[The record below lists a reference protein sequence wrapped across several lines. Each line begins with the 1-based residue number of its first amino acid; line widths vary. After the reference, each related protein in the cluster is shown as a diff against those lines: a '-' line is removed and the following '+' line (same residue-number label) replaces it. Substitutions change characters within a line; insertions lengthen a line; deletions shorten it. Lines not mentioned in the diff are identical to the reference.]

1 MHSIFCIEEFT
12 VNEDRLN
19 EDKLLQISHERDMF
33 KRQFIKIQ
41 ENYENKIREL
51 SILKEL
57 SNILRPEMVYD
68 QNAVWQEQINVIKQY
83 TYIDNIA
90 ILLLDE
96 ENKTFSIKASA
107 GDKGNHSVLLD
118 AIVDDEAQKHVIM
131 DKMPVIIDN
140 IQDYSLNRQYD
151 FMFSGSLLCV
161 PIVHNNQVIG
171 LLSLLHGREGWFDQN
186 RVRFLS
192 MVADEIATSIV
203 IYRLYHKMLTE
214 EKQRTLLSRFFSKS
228 VTDEIYGS
236 EGSLR
241 LGGERKKVTILFS
254 DLSGFTAMSEKLEQE
269 KVVEIL
275 NAYFSVMTPIIF
287 KHNGTLDKLM
297 GDGMLALFG
306 APIVHDDDPLRSVRS
321 AIDMISALAQFNI
334 ENSHKQWPQL
344 SVSIGINTGEVVA
357 GYIGSEDHLNYTAIG
372 DAVNVAQRI
381 QTLAGNNEIF
391 ISRTVRDEISE
402 RTAEIDGLKE
412 LVLLPAQKVK
422 GKEEAI
428 ELYGVELEPG

>member
-1 MHSIFCIEEFT
+1 M
-12 VNEDRLN
+12 NEDRLN

-41 ENYENKIREL
+41 ESYENKIHEL

-68 QNAVWQEQINVIKQY
+68 QNAVWQEQIKVIKQY

-96 ENKTFSIKASA
+96 ENKTFSLKASA
-107 GDKGNHSVLLD
+107 GDTDNHSVMLD
-118 AIVDDEAQKHVIM
+118 AIVDDETQKHVIM

-140 IQDYSLNRQYD
+140 IQEYSFNRHYD

-171 LLSLLHGREGWFDQN
+171 LLSLLHGKEGWFDQN

-192 MVADEIATSIV
+192 MVVNEIATSIV

-228 VTDEIYGS
+228 VTEEIYGS
-236 EGSLR
+236 EGNLR

-287 KHNGTLDKLM
+287 KHKGTLDKLM

-306 APIVHDDDPLRSVRS
+306 APIVHDDDPLRAVRS
-321 AIDMISALAQFNI
+321 AIEMISALAQFNI
-334 ENSHKQWPQL
+334 ENSCKQWPQL

-391 ISRTVRDEISE
+391 ISKTVRDEVYE
-402 RTAEIDGLKE
+402 RTAEIDGLKK
-412 LVLLPAQKVK
+412 LVLLPSQKVK
-422 GKEEAI
+422 GKKEAI
-428 ELYGVELEPG
+428 ELYGVELETG

>member
-1 MHSIFCIEEFT
+1 
-12 VNEDRLN
+12 VNQDQLN
-19 EDKLLQISHERDMF
+19 EDKLMQISHERDMF
-33 KRQFIKIQ
+33 KRRFIKIQ
-41 ENYENKIREL
+41 ESYENKIREL

-57 SNILRPEMVYD
+57 SNILSPEMVYD
-68 QNAVWQEQINVIKQY
+68 RNAVWQEQIKVIKQY

-90 ILLLDE
+90 ILLFDE
-96 ENKTFSIKASA
+96 EKKSFSIAVSA
-107 GDKGNHSVLLD
+107 GDKGNHSILLD
-118 AIVDDEAQKHVIM
+118 TIVDDETHKHIIM
-131 DKMPVIIDN
+131 DKMPVSIDN
-140 IQDYSLNRQYD
+140 IKQYYINHQCD
-151 FMFSGSLLCV
+151 SMFSGSLLCV

-171 LLSLLHGREGWFDQN
+171 LLSLLHGKEGWFDQN
-186 RVRFLS
+186 RVRFLT

-228 VTDEIYGS
+228 VTEKIYGS

-254 DLSGFTAMSEKLEQE
+254 DLSGFTAMSEQLEQE

-306 APIVHDDDPLRSVRS
+306 APIIHDNDPLRAVRS
-321 AIDMISALAQFNI
+321 AIEMISALTQFNN
-334 ENSHKQWPQL
+334 EHSNKQWPRL

-357 GYIGSEDHLNYTAIG
+357 GYIGSEDHMNYTAIG

-391 ISRTVRDEISE
+391 ISRTVRNEIYE
-402 RTAEIDGLKE
+402 RIREIDGLKE
-412 LVLLPAQKVK
+412 LVLLPSQKVK
-422 GKEEAI
+422 GKEAAI
-428 ELYGVELEPG
+428 ELYKVELER

>member
-1 MHSIFCIEEFT
+1 
-12 VNEDRLN
+12 
-19 EDKLLQISHERDMF
+19 
-33 KRQFIKIQ
+33 
-41 ENYENKIREL
+41 
-51 SILKEL
+51 
-57 SNILRPEMVYD
+57 
-68 QNAVWQEQINVIKQY
+68 
-83 TYIDNIA
+83 
-90 ILLLDE
+90 
-96 ENKTFSIKASA
+96 
-107 GDKGNHSVLLD
+107 
-118 AIVDDEAQKHVIM
+118 M
-131 DKMPVIIDN
+131 DKIPVIIDN
-140 IQDYSLNRQYD
+140 IQEYSFNRQYD

-171 LLSLLHGREGWFDQN
+171 LLSLLHGREEWFDQN
-186 RVRFLS
+186 RVRFLN

-228 VTDEIYGS
+228 VTDKIYGS

-254 DLSGFTAMSEKLEQE
+254 DLTGFTAMSEKLEQE

-306 APIVHDDDPLRSVRS
+306 APIVHNDDPLQAVRT

-334 ENSHKQWPQL
+334 DNSDKEWPKL

-391 ISRTVRDEISE
+391 ISRAVRDEIYE
-402 RTAEIDGLKE
+402 RTTEIDGLKE
-412 LVLLPAQKVK
+412 LVLLPSQKVK
-422 GKEEAI
+422 GKKEAI
-428 ELYGVELEPG
+428 GLYRVELEK

>member
-1 MHSIFCIEEFT
+1 M
-12 VNEDRLN
+12 NARQLN

-57 SNILRPEMVYD
+57 SNMLRPEMVYD
-68 QNAVWQEQINVIKQY
+68 QNAVWEKQIKVIKQY

-96 ENKTFSIKASA
+96 ENKTFSIKASTS
-107 GDKGNHSVLLD
+107 DKGNHSALLD
-118 AIVDDEAQKHVIM
+118 AIADDDTHRHVIM
-131 DKMPVIIDN
+131 DKRPLIIDN
-140 IQDYSLNRQYD
+140 IQEYSFNRQYD
-151 FMFSGSLLCV
+151 FMVSGSLLCV
-161 PIVHNNQVIG
+161 PVVHNNHIIG
-171 LLSLLHGREGWFDQN
+171 LLSLLHDREGWFDQN

-228 VTDEIYGS
+228 VTEKIYGS

-275 NAYFSVMTPIIF
+275 NAYFSIMTPIIF

-306 APIVHDDDPLRSVRS
+306 APIVHDDDPLRAVRS
-321 AIDMISALAQFNI
+321 AIEMIYALAQFNT

-344 SVSIGINTGEVVA
+344 SISIGINTGEVVA
-357 GYIGSEDHLNYTAIG
+357 GYIGSEDHMNYTAIG

-381 QTLAGNNEIF
+381 QTLAGNNKIL
-391 ISRTVRDEISE
+391 ISKTVRDEIHE
-402 RTAEIDGLKE
+402 RTSEIDGLKE
-412 LVLLPAQKVK
+412 LVLLPSQKVK

-428 ELYGVELEPG
+428 ELYGVELEGELT

>member
-1 MHSIFCIEEFT
+1 
-12 VNEDRLN
+12 VNTGQLN
-19 EDKLLQISHERDMF
+19 VDKLLQISDERDMF

-41 ENYENKIREL
+41 ESYENKIREL

-57 SNILRPEMVYD
+57 SSILRPEMVYD
-68 QNAVWQEQINVIKQY
+68 QNAVWQEQIKVIKQY
-83 TYIDNIA
+83 TSIDNIA

-96 ENKTFSIKASA
+96 ENKTFSIKASV
-107 GDKGNHSVLLD
+107 GDRKNHSILLD
-118 AIVDDEAQKHVIM
+118 AIMDDETQKNVIM
-131 DKMPVIIDN
+131 DKMPVLIDN
-140 IQDYSLNRQYD
+140 IQDYSFNRRYD

-171 LLSLLHGREGWFDQN
+171 LLSLLNGREGWFDQN
-186 RVRFLS
+186 RGRFLS

-275 NAYFSVMTPIIF
+275 NAYFSIMTPIIF
-287 KHNGTLDKLM
+287 KHYGTLDKLM

-306 APIVHDDDPLRSVRS
+306 APIVHNDDPLRAVRS
-321 AIDMISALAQFNI
+321 AIDMLSALVQFNTD
-334 ENSHKQWPQL
+334 NSHKQWPQL

-391 ISRTVRDEISE
+391 ISRTVHDEIIE

-412 LVLLPAQKVK
+412 LVLLPSQKVK

-428 ELYGVELEPG
+428 ELYGVELKTRLI